1 MRGDGT
7 DDQLMAAGR
16 GDMLAFAD
24 FYDRTAPAVH
34 GLLRGVLGESDGA
47 EQATHR
53 VYLTLWHTAPQFDP
67 AGTSAYSILML
78 AARRELIGP
87 LCSIL
92 FQNQQDTTLRDTG

>member
-1 MRGDGT
+1 M
-7 DDQLMAAGR
+7 
-16 GDMLAFAD
+16 
-24 FYDRTAPAVH
+24 
-34 GLLRGVLGESDGA
+34 
-47 EQATHR
+47 
-53 VYLTLWHTAPQFDP
+53 YLTLWHTAPQFDP